1 MMVLLR
7 GAHPAA
13 VRPLVETLLEGHAP
27 GDPEAPCVR
36 VCFSPQEL
44 LDAPVGARVVLVGPE
59 RAPEWLNIHRP
70 VVWERELVLL
80 LWVEDDA
87 FEHLRRNAPDFLDW
101 ISHRIE
107 VPWFAPEEAVAE
119 LQLALTRVK
128 WIAVAGVELVVEAS
142 KGRREIEA
150 SRPYDDLAAAMD
162 SGDIL
167 VRGVET
173 DDQLWRLMIAH
184 VELRWRHRV
193 VLAEPKVLPPFV
205 VLIDTGVEDW
215 EQRAGRLESLGVAHP
230 RLVAALSE
238 SPDQARGSRARA
250 LTIDDAHMEL
260 LGRVAREQ
268 VDHTAVTLARDLG
281 LADVAEALELATWS
295 DERITP
301 ERLERGM
308 SGGFRD
314 RRAFARHAL
323 QVVVDVLLSGAT
335 PIPPSSE
342 DLRESVSTVF
352 SRLLLDP
359 QLLRGWDSEKEPSF
373 ERFLRKIIE
382 NLATDRHDA
391 PFETKN
397 AAEPAFP
404 VDPEPGSEPSR

>member
-1 MMVLLR
+1 MVLLR

-44 LDAPVGARVVLVGPE
+44 LDAPVGSRVLLVGAE

-87 FEHLRRNAPDFLDW
+87 LEQLRRNAPDFLDW
-101 ISHRIE
+101 VSHRIE
-107 VPWFAPEEAVAE
+107 VPWFAPERAMAE

-162 SGDIL
+162 GGDVL

-173 DDQLWRLMIAH
+173 NAQLWRLMIAH
-184 VELRWRHRV
+184 AELRWRHRV

-205 VLIDTGVEDW
+205 GIIDARIEDW
-215 EQRAGRLESLGVAHP
+215 EQRAVRLESLAVEHP
-230 RLVAALSE
+230 RLVAALE
-238 SPDQARGSRARA
+238 SSPERAPFARMLA
-250 LTIDDAHMEL
+250 IDEAHMNL

-268 VDHTAVTLARDLG
+268 LDDITVGLARELSLDDAADALDLR
-281 LADVAEALELATWS
+281 TWS
-295 DERITP
+295 DDQITP
-301 ERLERGM
+301 ERIERGLR
-308 SGGFRD
+308 GGFHES
-314 RRAFARHAL
+314 RAFMRHVWNVIVDEYRELLPSLELDKTVVIVMSAL
-323 QVVVDVLLSGAT
+323 LEDRGSLLKAW
-335 PIPPSSE
+335 
-342 DLRESVSTVF
+342 
-352 SRLLLDP
+352 DP
-359 QLLRGWDSEKEPSF
+359 EQEPSF
-373 ERFLRKIIE
+373 AGYLRKA
-382 NLATDRHDA
+382 ATTVLEARREETDA
-391 PFETKN
+391 RFETQN
-397 AAEPAFP
+397 AAEAASLSSE
-404 VDPEPGSEPSR
+404 PEPKKPSP

>member
-1 MMVLLR
+1 MVLLR

-44 LDAPVGARVVLVGPE
+44 LDAPVGARVVLVGAE

-80 LWVEDDA
+80 LWVDDDA
-87 FEHLRRNAPDFLDW
+87 LERLRRNAPDFLDW
-101 ISHRIE
+101 VSHRIE
-107 VPWFAPEEAVAE
+107 VPWFAPEKAVAE

-128 WIAVAGVELVVEAS
+128 WIAVSGEELVVEAS
-142 KGRREIEA
+142 RGRRELDA
-150 SRPYDDLAAAMD
+150 NRPYDDLAAAMD
-162 SGDIL
+162 SGDVL
-167 VRGVET
+167 VRRVET

-184 VELRWRHRV
+184 AELRWRHRV

-205 VLIDTGVEDW
+205 VLISAGVEDW
-215 EQRAGRLESLGVAHP
+215 ERLANRLEALGMENP
-230 RLVAALSE
+230 RLVAALSD
-238 SPDQARGSRARA
+238 SPNEARGSRVRA
-250 LTIDDAHMEL
+250 LTIDDTHMEL

-268 VDHTAVTLARDLG
+268 LDDASVSLARDLG
-281 LADVAEALELATWS
+281 LADVADALELATWS

-301 ERLERGM
+301 ERLERSM

-314 RRAFARHAL
+314 RRAFARYAL
-323 QVVVDVLLSGAT
+323 QVIVDVLLSGTA
-335 PIPPSSE
+335 PVPSSSE
-342 DLRESVSTVF
+342 DLQESVSTVF

-359 QLLRGWDSEKEPSF
+359 QRLRGWDPEQAPSF
-373 ERFLRKIIE
+373 ERFLRELIE
-382 NLATDRHDA
+382 DLAAEATG
-391 PFETKN
+391 FETKN
-397 AAEPAFP
+397 AAEAASLSAPLP
-404 VDPEPGSEPSR
+404 RRPSR